1 MKALDLLIST
11 TSAVPL
17 YEQIERQIKEQI
29 LSGQIA
35 QGEAMPSIRAL
46 AKELHVSVITA
57 KRAYDDLESAGLLET
72 VAGKGTFVGKVNQQC
87 LKEMALA
94 QVEEKLAEAID
105 LARGTG
111 VSKEELW
118 TIINLLYDEE
128 E

>member
-1 MKALDLLIST
+1 MSALDLLIST
-11 TSAVPL
+11 TSAIPL
-17 YEQIERQIKEQI
+17 YEQIEKQIKEQI
-29 LSGQIA
+29 LNGQIA

-57 KRAYDDLESAGLLET
+57 KRVYDDLEAEGLLET
-72 VAGKGTFVGKVNQQC
+72 VAGKGTFVGRVNQQC

-105 LARGTG
+105 LALGTG

-118 TIINLLYDEE
+118 TMINLLYDEE

>member
-1 MKALDLLIST
+1 MSVLDLLIST
-11 TSAVPL
+11 TSAIPL
-17 YEQIERQIKEQI
+17 YEQIEKQIKEQI
-29 LSGQIA
+29 LNGQIA

-57 KRAYDDLESAGLLET
+57 KRVYDDLEAEGLLET
-72 VAGKGTFVGKVNQQC
+72 VAGKGTFVGRVNQQC

-105 LARGTG
+105 LALGTG

-118 TIINLLYDEE
+118 TMINLLYDEE

>member
-1 MKALDLLIST
+1 MSALDLLIST
-11 TSAVPL
+11 TSAIPL
-17 YEQIERQIKEQI
+17 YEQIEKQIKEQI
-29 LSGQIA
+29 LNGQIA

-57 KRAYDDLESAGLLET
+57 KRVEDDLEAEGLLET
-72 VAGKGTFVGKVNQQC
+72 VAGKGTFVGRVNQQC

-105 LARGTG
+105 LALGTG

-118 TIINLLYDEE
+118 TMINLLYDEE